1 MIYNYLVSTSGS
13 WQPGQLLER
22 ITAQRPSV
30 NIKLEQIISVI
41 QNTDVL
47 NSTLPLVAL
56 WPSPRGARV
65 ISGKS
70 NRLFSPTK
78 LWPTFK
84 SRHGHHGL
92 SKLLVGSLLCSERF
106 FSPGSLVFPSC
117 QKPTRANSNLT
128 RDQVDKEPLSRC
140 ATSKS
145 LIICL
150 FIYLFKSY
158 SINFCE
164 WCKMSLPASPGSS
177 DHWIVQQVLKSNK

>member
-1 MIYNYLVSTSGS
+1 MIYHYLASTSGS

-41 QNTDVL
+41 QNTDIL

-70 NRLFSPTK
+70 NKLFSPTK

-84 SRHGHHGL
+84 SRRGHHGL

-106 FSPGSLVFPSC
+106 FSLGSVVFHSR
-117 QKPTRANSNLT
+117 QKPAWTNSNST
-128 RDQVDKEPLSRC
+128 RDQADKEQLSRC

-145 LIICL
+145 LFINL
-150 FIYLFKSY
+150 FIHLL
-158 SINFCE
+158 I
-164 WCKMSLPASPGSS
+164 
-177 DHWIVQQVLKSNK
+177 QVLWYKLLWVM